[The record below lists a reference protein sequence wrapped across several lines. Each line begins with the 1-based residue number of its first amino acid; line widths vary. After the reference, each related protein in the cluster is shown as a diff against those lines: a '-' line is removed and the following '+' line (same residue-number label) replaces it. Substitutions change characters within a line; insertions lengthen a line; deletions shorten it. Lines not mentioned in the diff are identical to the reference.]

1 MAFESLPS
9 RPLSHDEVMALS
21 ASGRFVDVRPV
32 NAFHYPERETQLI
45 TAIVFV
51 TKSGLRAVDY
61 DPTAREWRVVREA
74 SLDEPDDVTDV
85 PDALLSDVQAEIEQR
100 VSEMEDAGVV
110 GGATARDDTTEVRDA
125 TSLGS
130 VLYDQYTDDDA

>member
-1 MAFESLPS
+1 MAFDSLPA

-61 DPTAREWRVVREA
+61 DPTVREWHVVREE
-74 SLDEPDDVTDV
+74 SLDGPEDITDV
-85 PDALLSDVQAEIEQR
+85 PDELLSDVQAEIEQR

-110 GGATARDDTTEVRDA
+110 GGTAARDESTEVRDA
-125 TSLGS
+125 SGLGS
-130 VLYDQYTDDDA
+130 VLYDQYTADDA